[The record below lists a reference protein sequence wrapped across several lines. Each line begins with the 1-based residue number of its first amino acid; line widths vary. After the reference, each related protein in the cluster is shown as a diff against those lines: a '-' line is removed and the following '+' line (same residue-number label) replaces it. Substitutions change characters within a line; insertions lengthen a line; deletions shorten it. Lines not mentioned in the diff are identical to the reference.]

1 MEDFDFFFVFWFW
14 LYKRFEGF
22 FQNIMAL
29 YSMVAWIIILECT
42 LIGQPSHKV
51 IQTLLKYFYSE
62 NSKLRLG
69 DMPLQ
74 IVSQIENIWTILM

>member
-1 MEDFDFFFVFWFW
+1 
-14 LYKRFEGF
+14 
-22 FQNIMAL
+22 
-29 YSMVAWIIILECT
+29 MVAWIIILECT